1 MIGEQPCK
9 KRVWEAQQARQQ
21 SAISPGSPKCIL
33 ECIKHCM
40 TSWGKAMSVTL
51 YSVLMQP
58 HHKPHNLRRTWWS
71 FMVSKGGDKQ
81 SWWKGWRKCPVRRRG
96 QFWVCLV
103 CRKEGWG
110 ITSFLSTVFWD
121 GEITSPRY
129 AVIGLVWVVPSCTR
143 GRFRL
148 VIRKHFFTKRV
159 KDWNR
164 LLREVINA
172 SGLSVFKRH
181 LDNVLNNMF

>member
-1 MIGEQPCK
+1 MHPGVHQTLHDQLGKSHVCHTVLSVDAASSQAPQFK
-9 KRVWEAQQARQQ
+9 KA
-21 SAISPGSPKCIL
+21 
-33 ECIKHCM
+33 
-40 TSWGKAMSVTL
+40 
-51 YSVLMQP
+51 
-58 HHKPHNLRRTWWS
+58 WWS

-81 SWWKGWRKCPVRRRG
+81 SWWKGWRKCPVRSRG
-96 QFWVCLV
+96 EFWVCLV

-172 SGLSVFKRH
+172 PGLSVFKRH